1 MRTACRWRR
10 RCSSSAAKRPSPTT
24 PTPMT
29 ASVYG
34 CCGRRRPARCRRSS
48 STSST
53 ASSGLAV
60 SGDGFKN
67 NGRIVIVGA
76 SLTGLRAAEALREE
90 GFRGQLTII
99 GDEPDEPYDRPPL
112 SKQVLKGWVAADHT
126 KLPRLRQVDA
136 EWRLGVAATALD
148 RANRL
153 VRLADGGEV
162 RGDRLLIATGVRSR
176 RWPNPEE
183 AALEGVYTLR
193 TNTDAARLQAALAAR
208 PRRVLIIGSGFIG
221 SEAASVCRELGLQVT
236 VTERG
241 PAPLSGALGGVIGAI
256 AAEMQRAAGVD
267 LRTGVSVLALEG
279 DAAGH
284 VRRARLSDGS
294 TLDVDVVVTSLGSI
308 RNVEWLDGCGLAA
321 GFWGVGCD
329 AGCRAF
335 DINAVVTTNV
345 FVAGD
350 IARAPH
356 VLYDYQFLVM
366 EHWDNAVLG
375 ARVAAHNMVCDEVDR
390 WAHLLIP
397 QFWSGQFGVNIKSV
411 GVPSFGDEIVF
422 TQGSVKQRRFA
433 AAYGRRGR
441 IVGAVTFN
449 HGKWIEHYRQEIARS
464 GPFPPQPPGF
474 DFPENMRVM
483 PADFPAR
490 GVPTEA
496 PDVVLT
502 GHAPS
507 ERRAEFRP
515 RQR

>member
-1 MRTACRWRR
+1 MNGN
-10 RCSSSAAKRPSPTT
+10 
-24 PTPMT
+24 
-29 ASVYG
+29 V
-34 CCGRRRPARCRRSS
+34 
-48 STSST
+48 
-53 ASSGLAV
+53 
-60 SGDGFKN
+60 FKD

-76 SLTGLRAAEALREE
+76 SLTGLRAAEALRDE
-90 GFRGQLTII
+90 GFRGHLTII

-112 SKQVLKGWVAADHT
+112 SKQVLKGWVPADHT
-126 KLPRLRQVDA
+126 KLPRLRHVDA

-153 VRLADGGEV
+153 VRLADGTEAP
-162 RGDRLLIATGVRSR
+162 GDRLLIATGVRAR
-176 RWPNPEE
+176 RWPNAEE
-183 AALEGVYTLR
+183 AALQGVFTLR
-193 TNTDAARLQAALAAR
+193 TSGDAARLHAALAAR

-221 SEAASVCRELGLQVT
+221 SEAASVCRELGLEVT

-241 PAPLSGALGGVIGAI
+241 PAPLCGPLGGVIGTI

-279 DAAGH
+279 DAGGY

-294 TLDVDVVVTSLGSI
+294 TLDVDVVLTSLGSI
-308 RNVEWLDGCGLAA
+308 RNVEWLDGAGLAA

-329 AGCRAF
+329 AGCRAL
-335 DINAVVTTNV
+335 DINGVVTNNV

-356 VLYDYQFLVM
+356 VLYDYQFLAM

-375 ARVAAHNMVCDEVDR
+375 AQVAAHNMVCDEVDR

-411 GVPSFGDEIVF
+411 GVPSFGDEIMF
-422 TQGSVKQRRFA
+422 MQGSVKQRRFA

-449 HGKWIEHYRQEIARS
+449 HAKWIDYYRDQIARS
-464 GPFPPQPPGF
+464 GPFPPPPPGF
-474 DFPENMRVM
+474 DFPEDMRVM
-483 PADFPAR
+483 PADFPPH
-490 GVPTEA
+490 GVPNEA

-502 GHAPS
+502 GHHPS
-507 ERRAEFRP
+507 ERHAEFRP
-515 RQR
+515 PKRATR

>member
-1 MRTACRWRR
+1 MNR
-10 RCSSSAAKRPSPTT
+10 
-24 PTPMT
+24 
-29 ASVYG
+29 
-34 CCGRRRPARCRRSS
+34 
-48 STSST
+48 
-53 ASSGLAV
+53 
-60 SGDGFKN
+60 DGFKD

-90 GFRGQLTII
+90 GFRGHLTII

-112 SKQVLKGWVAADHT
+112 SKQVLKGWVPADHT
-126 KLPRLRQVDA
+126 KLPRLRRVEA

-162 RGDRLLIATGVRSR
+162 PGDRLLVATGVRAR
-176 RWPNPEE
+176 RWPNTEE
-183 AALEGVYTLR
+183 AALKGVFTLR
-193 TNTDAARLQAALAAR
+193 TSGDAARLQAALATR

-221 SEAASVCRELGLQVT
+221 SEAASVCRELGLEVT

-241 PAPLSGALGGVIGAI
+241 PAPLCGPLGGVIGEI

-279 DAAGH
+279 DAGGH

-294 TLDVDVVVTSLGSI
+294 TLDVDVVLTSLGSI
-308 RNVEWLDGCGLAA
+308 RNVEWLDGAGLAA

-329 AGCRAF
+329 AGCRAL
-335 DINAVVTTNV
+335 DINGVVTNHV
-345 FVAGD
+345 FAAGD

-356 VLYDYQFLVM
+356 VLYDYQFLAM

-390 WAHLLIP
+390 WPHLLIP

-411 GVPSFGDEIVF
+411 GVPSFGDQIMF
-422 TQGSVKQRRFA
+422 MQGSVKQRRFA

-449 HGKWIEHYRQEIARS
+449 HAKWIDHYRDQIARS
-464 GPFPPQPPGF
+464 GPFPPHPPGF
-474 DFPENMRVM
+474 DFPEDMRVM
-483 PADFPAR
+483 PADFPPH

-502 GHAPS
+502 GHDPS

-515 RQR
+515 RHS

>member
-1 MRTACRWRR
+1 M
-10 RCSSSAAKRPSPTT
+10 
-24 PTPMT
+24 
-29 ASVYG
+29 
-34 CCGRRRPARCRRSS
+34 
-48 STSST
+48 
-53 ASSGLAV
+53 SGN
-60 SGDGFKN
+60 GFKDK
-67 NGRIVIVGA
+67 GHIVIVGA
-76 SLTGLRAAEALREE
+76 SLAGLRAAEGLREE

-99 GDEPDEPYDRPPL
+99 GDEPGDPYDRPPL
-112 SKQVLKGWVAADHT
+112 SKQVLTGWVAGDHT
-126 KLPRLRQVDA
+126 KLPRLREVDA
-136 EWRLGVAATALD
+136 QWRLGVAATALD
-148 RANRL
+148 RANQL
-153 VRLADGGEV
+153 VRLADGSEV
-162 RGDRLLIATGVRSR
+162 AGDRLLIATGVRSR
-176 RWPNPEE
+176 KWPNPQE
-183 AALEGVYTLR
+183 AALQGVHTLR
-193 TNTDAARLQAALAAR
+193 TSGDAARLQAALAAR

-221 SEAASVCRELGLQVT
+221 SEVASVCRQLDLEVT

-241 PAPLSGALGGVIGAI
+241 PAPLSGALGGVIGAV
-256 AAEMQRAAGVD
+256 AGEMQRAAGVD
-267 LRTGVSVLALEG
+267 LRTGVSVFELEG
-279 DAAGH
+279 DAGGH

-308 RNVEWLDGCGLAA
+308 RNVEWLEGAGLAA

-335 DINAVVTTNV
+335 DINGVVTNHI

-350 IARAPH
+350 IARSPH
-356 VLYDYQFLVM
+356 VLYDYEFIAM

-397 QFWSGQFGVNIKSV
+397 QFWSAQFGVNIKSV

-422 TQGSVKQRRFA
+422 TQGSVKGRRFA

-449 HGKWIEHYRQEIARS
+449 HGKWIDYYRDQIARS
-464 GPFPPQPPGF
+464 GPFPPHPPGF

-490 GVPTEA
+490 GVPTET

-502 GHAPS
+502 GHDPS
-507 ERRAEFRP
+507 ERHAEFRTREQQ
-515 RQR
+515 RQ

>member
-1 MRTACRWRR
+1 MNRN
-10 RCSSSAAKRPSPTT
+10 
-24 PTPMT
+24 
-29 ASVYG
+29 
-34 CCGRRRPARCRRSS
+34 
-48 STSST
+48 
-53 ASSGLAV
+53 
-60 SGDGFKN
+60 GFKD

-76 SLTGLRAAEALREE
+76 SLAGLRAAEGLREE
-90 GFRGQLTII
+90 GFHGQLTII

-136 EWRLGVAATALD
+136 EWRLGVPAAALD

-153 VRLADGGEV
+153 VQLADGTEIH
-162 RGDRLLIATGVRSR
+162 GDRLLIATGVRAR
-176 RWPNPEE
+176 RWPNAAE
-183 AALEGVYTLR
+183 AALEGVHTLR
-193 TNTDAARLQAALAAR
+193 TSADAARLQAALAAR
-208 PRRVLIIGSGFIG
+208 PNRVLIIGSGFIG
-221 SEAASVCRELGLQVT
+221 SEAASVCRDLGLAVT

-241 PAPLSGALGGVIGAI
+241 PAPLSGALGGVIGTI
-256 AAEMQRAAGVD
+256 GAEMQRAAGVD
-267 LRTGVSVLALEG
+267 LRTGVSVLGLEG

-308 RNVEWLDGCGLAA
+308 RNVEWLEGCGLAA

-335 DINAVVTTNV
+335 DINGVITTNV

-356 VLYDYQFLVM
+356 VLYDYQFLAM

-375 ARVAAHNMVCDEVDR
+375 ARVAAHNMVCEEVDR
-390 WAHLLIP
+390 WPHLLIP

-474 DFPENMRVM
+474 DFPEDMRVM

-502 GHAPS
+502 GHDFS
-507 ERRAEFRP
+507 ERHAEFRP

>member
-1 MRTACRWRR
+1 M
-10 RCSSSAAKRPSPTT
+10 
-24 PTPMT
+24 
-29 ASVYG
+29 
-34 CCGRRRPARCRRSS
+34 
-48 STSST
+48 
-53 ASSGLAV
+53 SGN
-60 SGDGFKN
+60 GFKDK
-67 NGRIVIVGA
+67 GRIVVVGA
-76 SLTGLRAAEALREE
+76 SLAGLRAAEALREE
-90 GFRGQLTII
+90 GFRGHLTII
-99 GDEPDEPYDRPPL
+99 GDEPGEPYDRPPL

-126 KLPRLRQVDA
+126 KLPRLRAVDA

-148 RANRL
+148 RANQL
-153 VRLADGGEV
+153 VRLADGSAVE
-162 RGDRLLIATGVRSR
+162 GDFVLIATGVRSR
-176 RWPNPEE
+176 TWHNAEE
-183 AALEGVYTLR
+183 AALVGVHTLR
-193 TNTDAARLQAALAAR
+193 TSADAARLQAALAAR

-221 SEAASVCRELGLQVT
+221 SEVASVCCELGLQVT
-236 VTERG
+236 VAERG
-241 PAPLSGALGGVIGAI
+241 PAPLSGPLGGVIGAI
-256 AAEMQRAAGVD
+256 AADMQRAAGVD

-279 DAAGH
+279 DAGGN

-294 TLDVDVVVTSLGSI
+294 ALDIDMVVTSLGSI
-308 RNVEWLDGCGLAA
+308 RNVEWLDGAGLAA

-335 DINAVVTTNV
+335 DINGVVTSRV

-350 IARAPH
+350 VARAPH
-356 VLYDYQFLVM
+356 VLYDYQFLAM

-449 HGKWIEHYRQEIARS
+449 HGKWIEYYREQIARS
-464 GPFPPQPPGF
+464 GPFPPHPPGF
-474 DFPENMRVM
+474 DFPEDMRVK
-483 PADFPAR
+483 PADFPAH
-490 GVPTEA
+490 GVPTET

-502 GHAPS
+502 GHDPS

>member
-1 MRTACRWRR
+1 MGKG
-10 RCSSSAAKRPSPTT
+10 S
-24 PTPMT
+24 
-29 ASVYG
+29 
-34 CCGRRRPARCRRSS
+34 
-48 STSST
+48 
-53 ASSGLAV
+53 AV
-60 SGDGFKN
+60 SD

-76 SLTGLRAAEALREE
+76 SLAGLRAAEALRKE
-90 GFRGQLTII
+90 GFRGHLTII
-99 GDEPDEPYDRPPL
+99 GDEKHEPYDRPPL
-112 SKQVLKGWVAADHT
+112 SKQVLAGWVSADAT
-126 KLPRLRQVDA
+126 KLPRMRDVGA
-136 EWRLGVAATALD
+136 EWRLGVAATGLD
-148 RANRL
+148 RVNGL
-153 VRLADGGEV
+153 VRLADGSEV
-162 RGDRLLIATGVRSR
+162 EGDALLIATGVRSR
-176 RWPNPEE
+176 KWPNPDE

-193 TNTDAARLQAALAAR
+193 TSADAARLQAALAAE

-221 SEAASVCRELGLQVT
+221 SEVASVCCDLGLEVT
-236 VTERG
+236 VAERG
-241 PAPLSGALGGVIGAI
+241 PAPLSGPLGGVIGAI
-256 AAEMQRAAGVD
+256 AAEMQREAGVD
-267 LRTGVSVLALEG
+267 LRTGVSMLEMEG
-279 DAAGH
+279 DVSGH

-308 RNVEWLDGCGLAA
+308 RNIEWLDGAGLAA

-335 DINAVVTTNV
+335 DVNGVVTSRI

-356 VLYDYQFLVM
+356 VLYDYQFLAM

-375 ARVAAHNMVCDEVDR
+375 AQVAAHNMVCDETDR
-390 WAHLLIP
+390 RPHLLIP

-411 GVPSFGDEIVF
+411 GVPSFGDEIMF

-449 HGKWIEHYRQEIARS
+449 HGKWIPYYEAQIARS
-464 GPFPPQPPGF
+464 APFPPNPAGS
-474 DFPENMRVM
+474 DFPEDMRVM

-502 GHAPS
+502 GHDPS
-507 ERRAEFRP
+507 ERQAEFRP
-515 RQR
+515 RRGGPT